1 MSFVIDTNTCS
12 SYIRGHPR
20 VFSRFVQHS
29 GRLDISVVTLGELT
43 IWRCRAKA
51 PAKRT
56 AQVQDLL
63 AVVAMLDVSSDIAGK
78 YGKVQAGLLDR
89 GVAAPPLDLLIAATA
104 LTYDYTVV
112 SNNTADF
119 ANVPGLSVVDWL
131 AP

>member
-12 SYIRGHPR
+12 AYIRGHRR

-29 GRLDISVVTLGELT
+29 GQLHISVVTLGELT
-43 IWRCRAKA
+43 IWTCRAKA
-51 PAKRT
+51 PPKRA

-63 AVVAMLDVSSDIAGK
+63 TLVTILDVSSDVARK
-78 YGKVQAGLLDR
+78 YGEVQAGLLDR
-89 GVAAPPLDLLIAATA
+89 GLAAPPLDLLIAATA
-104 LTYDYTVV
+104 LTYGYTVV

-119 ANVPGLSVVDWL
+119 TNVPGLSIVDWL